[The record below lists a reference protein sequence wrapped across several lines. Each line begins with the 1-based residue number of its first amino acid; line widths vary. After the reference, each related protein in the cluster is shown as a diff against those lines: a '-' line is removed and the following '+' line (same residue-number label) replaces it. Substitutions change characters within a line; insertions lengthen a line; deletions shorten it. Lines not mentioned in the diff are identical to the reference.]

1 LNRVVVGG
9 LLLVRRFQD
18 ELAANPRLIRLV
30 WLSGYFAV
38 LLLGFSLM
46 DASEQLEANAQRM
59 LNDLAQVGSIG
70 TEEVWSNRL
79 EQHKVYQSALL
90 RHCGKATNLG
100 LASAD
105 IQTILQQLLVRYEL
119 MNSRLTI
126 SEPDLAGGR
135 LGRIRAQLTGRIEQ
149 GNLLPLIDRLED
161 TSYFFSI
168 ERLSVSFDD
177 RGDVVDILVSSCFQV
192 AEE

>member
-1 LNRVVVGG
+1 MVMGG
-9 LLLVRRFQD
+9 LLLIRRFQD

-38 LLLGFSLM
+38 LLLVSSLM
-46 DASEQLEANAQRM
+46 DASERLEANAQRM

-79 EQHKVYQSALL
+79 EQHRVYQAALL

-105 IQTILQQLLVRYEL
+105 IQTILQQLLVRYDL
-119 MNSRLTI
+119 VNSRLTI

-149 GNLLPLIDRLED
+149 GNLLPLLNRLED
-161 TSYFFSI
+161 PSYFFSI

-192 AEE
+192 AVG